1 MYVLD
6 TDHCIELLRGNPKIA
21 FKFKSLRED
30 IALYTTIIT
39 IAELLYGAYR
49 LPNPQKRLKEVDA
62 FQEDIVILGLDLAA
76 AKVSGRLKAELAQ
89 KGEILADND
98 LFIASITLS
107 RGLVLV
113 THNSRHYKRISGLG
127 LEDWVE

>member
-6 TDHCIELLRGNPKIA
+6 TDHCIELLRDNPKIVS
-21 FKFKSLRED
+21 KFKSFHKD
-30 IALYTTIIT
+30 TVLYTTIIT

-49 LPNPQKRLKEVDA
+49 LPNPQERLKEVDA
-62 FQEDIVILGLDLAA
+62 FQEDIEVLGLDLTA
-76 AKVSGRLKAELAQ
+76 AKVYGRLKAELAQ

-113 THNSRHYKRISGLG
+113 THNSRHYKRITGFI
-127 LEDWVE
+127 LEDWLE

>member
-6 TDHCIELLRGNPKIA
+6 TDHCIELLRGNPEIV
-21 FKFKSLRED
+21 FKFKSLRRD
-30 IALYTTIIT
+30 TVIYTTIVT

-49 LPNPQKRLKEVDA
+49 LPNPQERLKEVDA
-62 FQEDIVILGLDLAA
+62 FQEDIEVLGLDLTA
-76 AKVSGRLKAELAQ
+76 AKVYGRLKAELAQ

-113 THNSRHYKRISGLG
+113 THNSRHYKRITGFI
-127 LEDWVE
+127 LEDWLE

>member
-6 TDHCIELLRGNPKIA
+6 TDHCIELLRGNPKIVS
-21 FKFKSLRED
+21 KFKSLRKD
-30 IALYTTIIT
+30 IVLYTTIIT

-49 LPNPQKRLKEVDA
+49 LPNPQERLKEVDA
-62 FQEDIVILGLDLAA
+62 FQEDIEVLSLEVAA
-76 AKVSGRLKAELAQ
+76 AKVYGRLKAELAQ
-89 KGEILADND
+89 RGEILADND

-113 THNSRHYKRISGLG
+113 THNSQHYKRISELNS
-127 LEDWVE
+127 EDWVE

>member
-6 TDHCIELLRGNPKIA
+6 TDHCIELLRGNPKVLS
-21 FKFKSLRED
+21 KFKSLHKD

-49 LPNPQKRLKEVDA
+49 LPNPQERLKEVDA
-62 FQEDIVILGLDLAA
+62 FQGDIEILELDLAA
-76 AKVSGRLKAELAQ
+76 AKVYGRLKADLAQ

-107 RGLVLV
+107 RDLVLV
-113 THNSRHYKRISGLG
+113 THNSQHYERILGLG
-127 LEDWVE
+127 LEDWVQ